1 MPSVEFE
8 PATLATEWSQIY
20 ALDRKITAISKL
32 LNIDT
37 DVRIITNMSY
47 FISSLSS

>member
-1 MPSVEFE
+1 MPTVEFE

-20 ALDRKITAISKL
+20 ALDRTVTAISKL

-37 DVRIITNMSY
+37 DFCIITNMSH